1 MIKIAPFL
9 DIFHDKTAVS
19 IILSALI
26 GYIIS
31 DVIFMPLRGTS
42 RYIVSG
48 RYLNRGIGCTGVVI
62 QNKCQQLYLFNQ
74 QAPFNYATI
83 LRIKAPI
90 FTF

>member
-1 MIKIAPFL
+1 MLTTHVNFKKEKRILSIIKSVSKPPISSRYISLIAA
-9 DIFHDKTAVS
+9 KS

-48 RYLNRGIGCTGVVI
+48 LNLNRGIGCTGVVI
-62 QNKCQQLYLFNQ
+62 HFHVPAAISL
-74 QAPFNYATI
+74 
-83 LRIKAPI
+83 
-90 FTF
+90 